1 MEKNTRPGLA
11 EDLDAEVPDKNT
23 KKEKKPKKPKK
34 EKPVKKDS
42 FIKRVFTT
50 LILLVIIFVLTIVIF
65 FGAVFVFNIGG
76 RSLQSGVA
84 STLVGYPIIG
94 PIMKPIAANM
104 TPSQLIEFEKNQA
117 LKIQKDFSDGLA
129 KKEAE
134 LSKKSAELST
144 KEQGLIR
151 RETDLLAAEN
161 EVKSLKESLNGS
173 LNSYIEQAA
182 YFDKMDATKAMNILV
197 KMDSKETVVKILRNM
212 TRNKAIAIVSLMDPL
227 KAAHIMEGIAEIP
240 VPTPITDLT
249 PGISPKP

>member
-1 MEKNTRPGLA
+1 MEKSARPGLA
-11 EDLDAEVPDKNT
+11 EDLDTEAPDKNA

-50 LILLVIIFVLTIVIF
+50 LILLVIIFVLTFVIF

-76 RSLQSGVA
+76 KSLQSGVA
-84 STLVGYPIIG
+84 STLVGYPILG

-104 TPSQLIEFEKNQA
+104 TPSQMIEFEKNQA
-117 LKIQKDFSDGLA
+117 LKTQKDFLDGLA

-134 LSKKSAELST
+134 LREKSTEISL
-144 KEQGLIR
+144 KEQGLIK
-151 RETDLLAAEN
+151 RETDLLVAEN
-161 EVKSLKESLNGS
+161 EVKVLKESLNGS

-212 TRNKAIAIVSLMDPL
+212 NRTKAIAIVSLMDPL
-227 KAAHIMEGIAEIP
+227 KAAKIMEGIAEIP
-240 VPTPITDLT
+240 APTPITDLT
-249 PGISPKP
+249 TEINPNP